1 MALSRQLLGHIL
13 LNFLAADLHYIDFII
28 VGAER
33 RVERDI
39 SFTKRPDLEQK
50 NASTTV
56 NPSRK
61 LLFYLDGPYT
71 FKV

>member
-1 MALSRQLLGHIL
+1 MAFSRQPLGHIL
-13 LNFLAADLHYIDFII
+13 LNFLGTDLHYIDFIV
-28 VGAER
+28 VG
-33 RVERDI
+33 VERGVEGDI

-50 NASTTV
+50 NAGTTV